1 MRTVVRRKRT
11 GAHRVTGD
19 RARSSP
25 GDPFPVRP
33 MRRLAPLA
41 LLSLAA
47 LLAACE
53 MLPPWLGGD
62 GPPPFALFGRSDMR
76 PGVSFAELDGASRRE
91 GPRRFFCSPLW
102 ARAQS
107 CKIQV
112 APGEMRAIV
121 DSTGR
126 VIRLMIVAPD
136 SFFDWDYTPREEP
149 RYRIYANELRTAW
162 DSIRPHRFGSTE
174 RNVAEFRWVDGEG
187 QWTGQM
193 WYSPWSR
200 YRTRSAALRA
210 QYRDSL
216 ARVPD
221 SIAVTDEPVYSR
233 LIALRP
239 PPDTEPTPA
248 RKVDRM
254 SPPVEILPEPAAS
267 PPPVA
272 RADPAQQHWASAALA
287 DALQALARAQQRHH
301 AKHGKYA
308 ADVRALR
315 LVDDPNVTLQITRT
329 NATGW
334 AAVAIHQTMP
344 TKSCVYYVGSDVVP
358 PSTFAE
364 RRPAVEAQVV
374 CDPY

>member
-1 MRTVVRRKRT
+1 
-11 GAHRVTGD
+11 
-19 RARSSP
+19 
-25 GDPFPVRP
+25 

-41 LLSLAA
+41 LVSLAA

-53 MLPPWLGGD
+53 VLPSWLGGD
-62 GPPPFALFGRSDMR
+62 RPPPFSLFGRGDMR

-112 APGEMRAIV
+112 APGEMRAVV

-136 SFFDWDYTPREEP
+136 SFFDWDYTPFQEP
-149 RYRIYANELRTAW
+149 RYRIYVNRLRTAW
-162 DSIRPHRFGSTE
+162 DSVRQHRFGPTDRGS
-174 RNVAEFRWVDGEG
+174 AEFRWVDGDG

-193 WYSPWSR
+193 WYSPWSK
-200 YRTRSAALRA
+200 YRTRSHALRE

-233 LIALRP
+233 LVALRP
-239 PPDTEPTPA
+239 PPDTQPTPE
-248 RKVDRM
+248 RKVDPEAR
-254 SPPVEILPEPAAS
+254 PVEIFPEPAVSSA
-267 PPPVA
+267 PPE
-272 RADPAQQHWASAALA
+272 RADPIQQHWASSALN
-287 DALQALARAQQRHH
+287 DALLELAQAQQRYR
-301 AKHGKYA
+301 AKRGKYA
-308 ADVRALR
+308 ASVGALR
-315 LVDDPNVTLQITRT
+315 LRDDPNVTLQITRT

-334 AAVAIHQTMP
+334 AAVAIHQTIP
-344 TKSCVYYVGSDVVP
+344 SKSCVYYVGSDIVP

-364 RRPAVEAQVV
+364 RRPGAEGKVV